1 MRRSQA
7 DIAITA
13 AVSAAYW
20 IAAVWGAPATVM
32 TIFGIALIVCP
43 GYVWAEVLLSP
54 RVIGLERVA
63 VAAGLS
69 LALPV
74 LGGVA
79 INAAGIPLQRAAWAG
94 LLAGATLAG
103 DALLLT
109 LRRTGRRA
117 PPSRRKGAPRLA
129 AWHAVAFGAA
139 VVIAA
144 GAVGLSLASAAKQ
157 AYPGFT
163 QLWLSTSIRN
173 ARVAALGV
181 GNHQGGTA
189 RYRLILLR
197 QGHVSATWNLTL
209 SDGQTWQ
216 RMIPVTG
223 GHPIAARL
231 YLLPDLARPYRY
243 VTADEHSPGS

>member
-7 DIAITA
+7 DIAVTA

-20 IAAVWGAPATVM
+20 AATLLGAPATVM
-32 TIFGIALIVCP
+32 TILGIALIVCP
-43 GYVWAEVLLSP
+43 GYVWAEVFLSP

-79 INAAGIPLQRAAWAG
+79 INAAGIPLYRATWAG
-94 LLAGATLAG
+94 LLASAILAG
-103 DALLLT
+103 DALLLA

-117 PPSRRKGAPRLA
+117 PPSRHKDAPPPA
-129 AWHAVAFGAA
+129 AWHVAAFGAA

-144 GAVGLSLASAAKQ
+144 GAVMLSVASAAKQ

-163 QLWLSTSIRN
+163 QLWLSTNVRN

-181 GNHQGGTA
+181 GNHQGSTA
-189 RYRLILLR
+189 RYRLVLLR
-197 QGHVSATWNLTL
+197 QGHVSTTWNLTL
-209 SDGQTWQ
+209 SDGQRWQ
-216 RMIPVTG
+216 RMIPVTDG
-223 GHPIAARL
+223 YSVAARL
-231 YLLPDLARPYRY
+231 YRLPDLARPYRY
-243 VTADEHSPGS
+243 VSTEDQSPG

>member
-94 LLAGATLAG
+94 LLPAPRWRVTPCCLPSAAQADARRQAGRGCTAPGRLARCG
-103 DALLLT
+103 LWRCRSD
-109 LRRTGRRA
+109 RRWCGRAFPRQRRKA
-117 PPSRRKGAPRLA
+117 GLSRLHAAMAVDEHPQCPRRRSRRRQPSGRHSALPA
-129 AWHAVAFGAA
+129 DHPFG
-139 VVIAA
+139 
-144 GAVGLSLASAAKQ
+144 
-157 AYPGFT
+157 
-163 QLWLSTSIRN
+163 
-173 ARVAALGV
+173 
-181 GNHQGGTA
+181 
-189 RYRLILLR
+189 
-197 QGHVSATWNLTL
+197 GHVSATWNLTL

>member
-7 DIAITA
+7 AITVTA
-13 AVSAAYW
+13 AVPAAYW
-20 IAAVWGAPATVM
+20 AAAMLGAPAAVM
-32 TIFGIALIVCP
+32 TILGIALAVCP
-43 GYVWAEVLLSP
+43 GYVWAQVLLST

-79 INAAGIPLQRAAWAG
+79 LNEAGIPLERATWAG
-94 LLAGATLAG
+94 LLASAILVG
-103 DALLLT
+103 DALLLG

-117 PPSRRKGAPRLA
+117 PPSRRGSAPRLA
-129 AWHAVAFGAA
+129 VWHAAALGAA

-144 GAVGLSLASAAKQ
+144 GAVGLSIASAAKQ
-157 AYPGFT
+157 ANPGFT
-163 QLWLSTSIRN
+163 QLWLSTSVRN
-173 ARVAALGV
+173 SSVAALGV
-181 GNHQGGTA
+181 SNHQGSTA

-209 SDGQTWQ
+209 SDGQAWQ
-216 RMIPVTG
+216 RRIPVTG
-223 GHPIAARL
+223 GYPVAARL
-231 YLLPDLARPYRY
+231 YRLPDLTQPYRY
-243 VTADEHSPGS
+243 VTIDGQSPGP